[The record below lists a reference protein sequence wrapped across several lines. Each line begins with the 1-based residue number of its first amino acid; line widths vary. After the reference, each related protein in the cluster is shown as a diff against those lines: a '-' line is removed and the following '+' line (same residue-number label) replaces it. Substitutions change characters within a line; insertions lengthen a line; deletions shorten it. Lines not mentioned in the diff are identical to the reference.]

1 MLLNAFQA
9 LQTSYNVYLKFLK
22 PAKDQ
27 IEEGEKDGRTVT
39 LCKLV

>member
-1 MLLNAFQA
+1 MHFKLYRLVRH
-9 LQTSYNVYLKFLK
+9 NVYLKFLK